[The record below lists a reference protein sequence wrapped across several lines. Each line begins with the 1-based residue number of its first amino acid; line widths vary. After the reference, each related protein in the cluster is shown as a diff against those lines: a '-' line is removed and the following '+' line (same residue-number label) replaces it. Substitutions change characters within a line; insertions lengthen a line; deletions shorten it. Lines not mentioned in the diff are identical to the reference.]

1 MVFFDGGEGGRGGG
15 EHPILC
21 WTTYA
26 HSRSLPLPW
35 KGIPDKRE
43 ILLVVECKI
52 VPFSLHF
59 CFKNPFLEA
68 N

>member
-1 MVFFDGGEGGRGGG
+1 MGFSDGGGAGGGG
-15 EHPILC
+15 EHP
-21 WTTYA
+21 
-26 HSRSLPLPW
+26 
-35 KGIPDKRE
+35 KRE

>member
-1 MVFFDGGEGGRGGG
+1 MLFFFMEGGGGKR
-15 EHPILC
+15 PILC
-21 WTTYA
+21 RTNYA
-26 HSRSLPLPW
+26 HSRSLR

-52 VPFSLHF
+52 IPFSLHF
-59 CFKNPFLEA
+59 CFKNPFLET